1 MRSAFSR
8 TTHRCRCWAP
18 TASRCGSRP
27 PATTTL
33 PDQLITTSPAETEP
47 AGERLGK
54 RLRTGDV
61 VLLTGE
67 LGAGK
72 STFVRGVTRGAGSAA
87 PVASPTFQLVRVYPG
102 RLQLAH
108 VDLYRIERDTE
119 LSDLGL
125 EELAGQGA
133 VVIEWG
139 DRLQVP
145 RSALIEIEHLG
156 GERRLIRT
164 KRDLSH

>member
-1 MRSAFSR
+1 L
-8 TTHRCRCWAP
+8 P
-18 TASRCGSRP
+18 E
-27 PATTTL
+27 TL
-33 PDQLITTSPAETEP
+33 TTSAAETE
-47 AGERLGK
+47 AIGENLGE

-61 VLLTGE
+61 VLLAGE

-72 STFVRGVTRGAGSAA
+72 TTFVRGVARGAGSVA

-108 VDLYRIERDTE
+108 VDLYRVEQVTE
-119 LSDLGL
+119 LGDLGL
-125 EELAGQGA
+125 EELADQGA

-139 DRLQVP
+139 DRFQLAG
-145 RSALIEIEHLG
+145 SALIEIEHLG
-156 GERRLIRT
+156 GDRRLIRT